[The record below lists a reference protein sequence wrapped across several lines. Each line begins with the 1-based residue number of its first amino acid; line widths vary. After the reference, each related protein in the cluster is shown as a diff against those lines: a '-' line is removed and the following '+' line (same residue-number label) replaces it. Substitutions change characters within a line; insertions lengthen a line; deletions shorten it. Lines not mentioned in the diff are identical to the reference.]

1 MISRMRVKRQLC
13 KTLGKRDKCGCVL
26 SSEIG
31 VTYSKTGIK
40 GMLLRAGP
48 GWSWF
53 RLEKQSPPFFFWFKA
68 VTFVLEEQDRFQTE
82 STASKR
88 STWLLFT
95 WRLESKRKW
104 ARQRDKEHKL
114 LDSKRHEHTEGPVSI
129 LVWATR
135 VCSEESK
142 LWRFWWLIIGGFL
155 RKKKWEAMERS
166 QLGKSVRWYF
176 GDVSPTAGWKL
187 H

>member
-1 MISRMRVKRQLC
+1 MELVPF
-13 KTLGKRDKCGCVL
+13 GKA
-26 SSEIG
+26 
-31 VTYSKTGIK
+31 VT
-40 GMLLRAGP
+40 
-48 GWSWF
+48 
-53 RLEKQSPPFFFWFKA
+53 FFFLFKA

-135 VCSEESK
+135 VLSEESK
-142 LWRFWWLIIGGFL
+142 LIMKFLVVDHRRLPTQKKVRSHGEVAAGEISEMIFWRCKSYCRMEAALEIGRPV
-155 RKKKWEAMERS
+155 RKPSR
-166 QLGKSVRWYF
+166 V
-176 GDVSPTAGWKL
+176 
-187 H
+187 